1 MLFLIDAINS
11 QHCVQ
16 HILRLEQQFFCSVMC
31 LQHKA
36 DVQRLKQENG
46 ELVRMAEELMCSLE
60 KERQKNRALGH

>member
-1 MLFLIDAINS
+1 
-11 QHCVQ
+11 
-16 HILRLEQQFFCSVMC
+16 MC

>member
-1 MLFLIDAINS
+1 MTIALTLHSFL
-11 QHCVQ
+11 
-16 HILRLEQQFFCSVMC
+16 L

-60 KERQKNRALGH
+60 KERQKNRVANKA